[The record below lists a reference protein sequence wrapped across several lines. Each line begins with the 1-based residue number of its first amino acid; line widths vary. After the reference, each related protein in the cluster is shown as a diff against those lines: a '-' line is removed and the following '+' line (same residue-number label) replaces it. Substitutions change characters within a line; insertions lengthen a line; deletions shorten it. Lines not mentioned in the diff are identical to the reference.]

1 MFGGNLMILWEL
13 RRMNLKHI
21 QCHYVHDLQVGL
33 PDALDMML
41 TGKNIRPGKAKKM
54 GLVDQLVKP
63 IGPGIKD
70 IAERNLEYLEEVAV
84 STARYEFLCRI
95 TLLQLPFGASN
106 RWLQSSSQ
114 PQSGHSRRSNPKEWK
129 MFHSHIILIV
139 HFVILILQYRLV
151 WTCYS

>member
-1 MFGGNLMILWEL
+1 
-13 RRMNLKHI
+13 
-21 QCHYVHDLQVGL
+21 
-33 PDALDMML
+33 MML

-95 TLLQLPFGASN
+95 ALL
-106 RWLQSSSQ
+106 
-114 PQSGHSRRSNPKEWK
+114 
-129 MFHSHIILIV
+129 
-139 HFVILILQYRLV
+139 
-151 WTCYS
+151 